1 MKYETM
7 YGIFQYNIQED
18 IMIIPRPYHINIV
31 REALE
36 RSPVVAILGPRQ
48 VGKTTLAREIM
59 TFYGSDVAHFD
70 LEDMDDLARL
80 SEPKLVLE
88 RLRGLIVIDEIQ
100 LRADLFPLLRVLA
113 DRPGTPA
120 RFLILGSASPTL
132 LRQSSESLA
141 GRIVYH
147 ELDGF
152 SFDEVKEDEGLW
164 RRGGFPPSFLAST
177 EEASVLWRR
186 DFIRTF
192 LERDIPQL
200 GIRIPA
206 NTLYRFW
213 KMIAHYHGQIWNGS
227 ELARAFGVS
236 HTTVRGYLDL
246 LTGALVLR
254 QLQPW
259 HENLGK
265 RQVKAPKIYLA
276 DSGMLHSLLGIQTQS
291 DLESHPKVGA
301 SWEGFIVKEIIHRL
315 GVNPEECYF
324 WATHSGAELDL
335 LIVRGTQRLGFE
347 IKRTTAP
354 RLTPS
359 IRSAMESLKLDRLV
373 VIHAGEHAY
382 PMADRIDAAPFSHLS
397 EFIEPL

>member
-1 MKYETM
+1 
-7 YGIFQYNIQED
+7 
-18 IMIIPRPYHINIV
+18 MIIPRPHHINIV
-31 REALE
+31 REALK
-36 RSPVVAILGPRQ
+36 RAPVVAILGPRQ

-70 LEDMDDLARL
+70 MEDMDDLARL

-88 RLRGLIVIDEIQ
+88 RLRGLIVIDEIR
-100 LRADLFPLLRVLA
+100 LRPELFPLLRVLA

-152 SFDEVKEDEGLW
+152 SCDEVKEDEDLW

-177 EEASVLWRR
+177 EEDSVLWRR

-236 HTTVRGYLDL
+236 HMTVRGYLDL

-259 HENLGK
+259 HENMGK

-301 SWEGFIVKEIIHRL
+301 SWEGFIIKEIIYRL
-315 GVNPEECYF
+315 GVNKEECYF

-335 LIVRGTQRLGFE
+335 LIVRGARRLGFE

-359 IRSAMESLKLDRLV
+359 IRSAMESLKLDRLT

-382 PMADRIDAAPFSHLS
+382 PMGDRIDAAPFSHLR
-397 EFIEPL
+397 ECIEPLRRAG

>member
-1 MKYETM
+1 M
-7 YGIFQYNIQED
+7 G
-18 IMIIPRPYHINIV
+18 IV
-31 REALE
+31 RDALE
-36 RSPVVAILGPRQ
+36 RAPVVAILGPRQ
-48 VGKTTLAREIM
+48 VGKTTLAREIAAG
-59 TFYGSDVAHFD
+59 FGGAAAHFD

-80 SEPKLVLE
+80 NEPKLALE
-88 RLRGLIVIDEIQ
+88 RLRGLVVIDEIQ

-120 RFLILGSASPTL
+120 RFLILGSASPLL

-152 SFDEVKEDEGLW
+152 SLDEVNDEEILW
-164 RRGGFPPSFLAST
+164 RRGGFPPSFLASS
-177 EEASVLWRR
+177 EQESVLWRR
-186 DFIRTF
+186 DFVRTF

-206 NTLYRFW
+206 ATLYRFW
-213 KMIAHYHGQIWNGS
+213 SMIAHYHGQIWNGS

-236 HTTVRGYLDL
+236 HTTVRNYLDM

-254 QLQPW
+254 QLKPW

-265 RQVKAPKIYLA
+265 RQVKASKIYLS
-276 DSGMLHSLLGIQTQS
+276 DSGILHSLLGIQSQD
-291 DLESHPKVGA
+291 DLENHPKIGA
-301 SWEGFIVKEIIHRL
+301 SWEGFVIKEIIHRL
-315 GVNPEECYF
+315 GAAPEECYF

-335 LIVRGTQRLGFE
+335 LVIRGSQRLGFE

-359 IRSAMESLKLDRLV
+359 IRSALESLKLDHLA

-382 PMADRIDAAPFSHLS
+382 PMADRIDATPFRVSLGS
-397 EFIEPL
+397 GLAF